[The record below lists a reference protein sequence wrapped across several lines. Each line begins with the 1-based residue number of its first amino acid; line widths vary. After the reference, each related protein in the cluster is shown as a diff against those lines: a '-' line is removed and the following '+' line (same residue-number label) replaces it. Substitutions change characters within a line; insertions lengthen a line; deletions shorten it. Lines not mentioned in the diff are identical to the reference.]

1 MLRHAPRSNVLSLSG
16 AGSDAG
22 LGRSVPTPPG
32 PAGSDSPASGLTSP
46 GTSAPRSESS
56 EYRRRRRLR
65 LSFVALVIGLTL
77 VVAAPVGAS
86 SGYSQWAPNVAPS
99 VQTIAQRFGV
109 QATTYPG
116 HDPDQWHAADFW
128 PDSSAQGYSLAG
140 YAQANAARL
149 RVHYIGWHQH
159 IWNIQRA
166 AEGWRLMA
174 DRGSPTQHHMNHVHV
189 SFY

>member
-1 MLRHAPRSNVLSLSG
+1 MFWHAPNCNVLSPSG
-16 AGSDAG
+16 VRSDADP
-22 LGRSVPTPPG
+22 GRSAPTPPG
-32 PAGSDSPASGLTSP
+32 PAAPNPAASGLTSP
-46 GTSAPRSESS
+46 GTSAARYESCA
-56 EYRRRRRLR
+56 YRRRRGLT
-65 LSFVALVIGLTL
+65 LSFVALVVGLAL
-77 VVAAPVGAS
+77 VVAAPVSAS

-116 HDPDQWHAADFW
+116 HDPDQWHAADFLVH
-128 PDSSAQGYSLAG
+128 SSDQGYALAG
-140 YAQANAARL
+140 YAKVNAARL
-149 RVHYIGWHQH
+149 RVHYICWHQH

-174 DRGSPTQHHMNHVHV
+174 DRGSPTQNHMDHVHV